1 LTDKA
6 LPPEVLMVEPEHFT
20 CRRNAVIW
28 TTILAMLEERQ
39 PHDPVSVFARMSLD
53 GGVEAGL
60 SAYLLDLED
69 AAVTAVN
76 LGYWARQLADIGE
89 RRLLAH
95 RLQSTLAE
103 DCGTEEVIARVDE
116 AMATSRRA
124 RGSAGG
130 LCHVKEPLRGLLA
143 ELEAEYANPDGHRIA
158 RTGIPDLDD
167 KLELRAGD
175 LTIIAGRPSMG
186 KSALAGNIASEC
198 ARDVTRGATC
208 LFSLEMSAVSLVRR
222 MVAGRARVPSRQM
235 VHKIGDPVLM
245 DAIDKTHHLD
255 LWIDDRAGIG
265 VSQIRQSLMRLP
277 RVRMVVVDYLQLV
290 ATSADIERHDL
301 RVGAITKAL
310 KAIAKDLGC
319 HVIALSQLNRR
330 VEERR
335 PPRPQVSDLRDSG
348 NIEED
353 ADNVLMLYRP
363 AYYDARADETE
374 AEIIIGKQ
382 RNGPTGAVTVGWS
395 SDRQMFYSRA
405 R

>member
-1 LTDKA
+1 
-6 LPPEVLMVEPEHFT
+6 
-20 CRRNAVIW
+20 
-28 TTILAMLEERQ
+28 
-39 PHDPVSVFARMSLD
+39 
-53 GGVEAGL
+53 
-60 SAYLLDLED
+60 
-69 AAVTAVN
+69 
-76 LGYWARQLADIGE
+76 
-89 RRLLAH
+89 
-95 RLQSTLAE
+95 
-103 DCGTEEVIARVDE
+103 
-116 AMATSRRA
+116 
-124 RGSAGG
+124 
-130 LCHVKEPLRGLLA
+130 
-143 ELEAEYANPDGHRIA
+143 
-158 RTGIPDLDD
+158 
-167 KLELRAGD
+167 
-175 LTIIAGRPSMG
+175 
-186 KSALAGNIASEC
+186 
-198 ARDVTRGATC
+198 
-208 LFSLEMSAVSLVRR
+208 
-222 MVAGRARVPSRQM
+222 M